1 MDVFEAVRDSITA
14 REAAEMYGIK
24 VNRNGMACC
33 PFHDDKYPSMSLRK
47 RYHCF
52 GCQAD
57 GDAISF
63 VARYFDLRPIEA
75 AHKLAEDFGI
85 SYDNRVQFPAKL
97 RPRPKISAEL
107 EAKKKEAKCCRILS
121 EYLHLMEKWE
131 SDFAPKSPEED
142 SHPLFVEA
150 LQNKDYVEY
159 LLDDVLLGS
168 DDEDKAAFINKH
180 YNDVETLER
189 RLQGFVADKDND
201 REQTRCSIA
210 I

>member
-85 SYDNRVQFPAKL
+85 SYDSQYAVTIRIQEEAEDI
-97 RPRPKISAEL
+97 RSA
-107 EAKKKEAKCCRILS
+107 AG
-121 EYLHLMEKWE
+121 
-131 SDFAPKSPEED
+131 
-142 SHPLFVEA
+142 
-150 LQNKDYVEY
+150 
-159 LLDDVLLGS
+159 LLV
-168 DDEDKAAFINKH
+168 N
-180 YNDVETLER
+180 TC
-189 RLQGFVADKDND
+189 
-201 REQTRCSIA
+201 T
-210 I
+210 

>member
-1 MDVFEAVRDSITA
+1 MDIFEAVRESVTA
-14 REAAEMYGIK
+14 REATEKYGVK

-33 PFHDDKYPSMSLRK
+33 PFHDDKYPSMSLWK

-85 SYDNRVQFPAKL
+85 SYDNRVQFPAKA
-97 RPRPKISAEL
+97 RSRPKMSAEL
-107 EAKKKEAKCCRILS
+107 EAKKKEAKCCRVLS

-131 SDFAPKSPEED
+131 SGFVPKSPEED
-142 SHPLFVEA
+142 FHPLFVEA
-150 LQNKDYVEY
+150 LQNRDYVEY
-159 LLDDVLLGS
+159 LLDEVLLGN
-168 DDEDKAAFINKH
+168 DTEVKETFIKEH
-180 YNDVETLER
+180 YSDVETLEK
-189 RLQGFVADKDND
+189 RLKNLAADRNIG
-201 REQTRCSIA
+201 REQTWCSIA